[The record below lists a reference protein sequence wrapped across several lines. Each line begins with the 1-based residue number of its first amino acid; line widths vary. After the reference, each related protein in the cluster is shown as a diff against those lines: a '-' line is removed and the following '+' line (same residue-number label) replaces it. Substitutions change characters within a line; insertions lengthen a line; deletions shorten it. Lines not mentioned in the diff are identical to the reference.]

1 MPQKDAVKKDH
12 VKTGALKKDETMW
25 ATFCHLGGLFG
36 FIFPFGNI
44 VVPILIWG
52 ILKDENPFV
61 DDQGKEVVNFQISL
75 TLYLIASAFLILV
88 LIGFAALIGLFIF
101 SLVVTVRG
109 AIEAS
114 KGHRYRYPLTIRFI
128 Q

>member
-1 MPQKDAVKKDH
+1 MHQKDAVKKDH

-61 DDQGKEVVNFQISL
+61 DDQGKESLNFQISVFIYSIVGFIL
-75 TLYLIASAFLILV
+75 SFILV
-88 LIGFAALIGLFIF
+88 GIFFLAVLVLFAMIQVIK
-101 SLVVTVRG
+101 
-109 AIEAS
+109 AS
-114 KGHRYRYPLTIRFI
+114 ISANKGEQYRYPFCIRLI
-128 Q
+128 G